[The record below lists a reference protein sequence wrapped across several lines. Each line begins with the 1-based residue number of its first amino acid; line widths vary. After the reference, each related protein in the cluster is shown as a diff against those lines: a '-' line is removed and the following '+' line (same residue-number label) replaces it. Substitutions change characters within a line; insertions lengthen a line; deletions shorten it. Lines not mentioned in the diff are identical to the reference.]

1 MSLLCLVHNAGT
13 SALNP
18 TQLQES
24 TSRVVGGWPMSTILR
39 KKHIKVLMP
48 NEGQMGLSFVVDWR
62 DRKVW
67 LGLLFIVVVIGS
79 RV

>member
-1 MSLLCLVHNAGT
+1 
-13 SALNP
+13 
-18 TQLQES
+18 
-24 TSRVVGGWPMSTILR
+24 
-39 KKHIKVLMP
+39 
-48 NEGQMGLSFVVDWR
+48 MGLSFVVDWR

>member
-1 MSLLCLVHNAGT
+1 M
-13 SALNP
+13 
-18 TQLQES
+18 
-24 TSRVVGGWPMSTILR
+24 RTILR